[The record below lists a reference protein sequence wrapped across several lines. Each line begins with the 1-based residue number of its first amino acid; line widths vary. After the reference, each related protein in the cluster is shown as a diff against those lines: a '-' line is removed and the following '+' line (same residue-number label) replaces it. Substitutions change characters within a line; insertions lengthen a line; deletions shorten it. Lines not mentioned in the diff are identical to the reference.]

1 MIHDTS
7 NLAFRTHG
15 NAVFLVA
22 QGDMDEAANNSA
34 DSQLEAEADLERAAH
49 AYRTASEI
57 WRLKHE
63 LIVGIM
69 NLSSRF
75 LVMRRREC
83 SHVRFHWIFDQG
95 GNGYG

>member
-1 MIHDTS
+1 
-7 NLAFRTHG
+7 
-15 NAVFLVA
+15 
-22 QGDMDEAANNSA
+22 MDEAANNSA

-83 SHVRFHWIFDQG
+83 SHSPGIERRAVAMMRKCPARRRRRSP
-95 GNGYG
+95 